1 MGNGNETEIF
11 AFEIKINKI
20 NVQMTQRV
28 NIVALVSRRSY
39 NRNMITLDLLLHTH
53 THSHK
58 HIIYPKKTMKIISS
72 RLFHFSVLYSIQ
84 LPSVST
90 RFCCHVFRFSFCDWR
105 WYDVCYK
112 FIYFV
117 LYLISLCRYTI
128 STLSHPFSFKFR
140 GKTHKLHYCRSHN
153 DISAT

>member
-53 THSHK
+53 THK